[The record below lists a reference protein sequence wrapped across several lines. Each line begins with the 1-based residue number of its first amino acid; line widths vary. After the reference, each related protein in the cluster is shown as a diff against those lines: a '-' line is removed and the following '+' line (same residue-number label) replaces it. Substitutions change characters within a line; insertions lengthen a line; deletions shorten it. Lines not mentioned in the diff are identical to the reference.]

1 MVKGVATSIVTIA
14 VLMGSLVAC
23 GDNGTDIYS
32 STSDLPSDTTST
44 EPLEDIQAD
53 SEDIQTDSEDPCE
66 VLFFPERELSE
77 AEVRGYEELCI
88 EATDWEPGGR
98 LVFEWQCLALTR
110 DKSTCAT
117 YGSGINELAP
127 YVESEYPGFI
137 LDKRCYANAMVAIL
151 QISPI
156 LDGRQ
161 DELELGVQVCIVEAE
176 GESIASAPKVAPT
189 PRPTP
194 TPTDRPPSGE
204 TNTSNSGGP
213 LLPILRT
220 EHFEVPIP
228 LGWKVVSVDET
239 NFYSNECRDN
249 FESLRT
255 RLEPNSLS
263 AIDEYGETAFIHI
276 EHSSIT
282 DTCGSSP
289 EQSARL
295 VANSGNLG
303 PVTKRNLDLGKTGWS
318 FDFVDNQN
326 NWRYDLFFNESSRSF
341 AVLGVDGKPSSQQ
354 RLNTIQDL
362 IDQLSTGLIGVDD
375 PSAQNYRP
383 SFLTTS
389 SISFPI
395 PIGWEVAHIE
405 KNLGNRTQ
413 TKIVNGLGGTILIE
427 QSFEEGYYSSEI
439 RKAADAVIDQN
450 STSRNLTDNQWNMQ
464 WFEYEDDETQVE
476 KVFLSA
482 GNKGFIISG
491 RGFESGCGS
500 GMTPTLVSLGNS
512 LQLIENQNENFIP
525 QASIRGGSIEVP
537 RTWRPEFL
545 DGCGSGGSTSWA
557 DPYDENR
564 YIFLSTGVSMGVWLL
579 EDGTIDPTTM
589 LPNMDPF
596 EIEESSIKEGSFY
609 YSGINS
615 SGSMLIG
622 VWSADMYCDGP
633 RGFAHAGFIEPD
645 GAIDSVFM
653 DLVGDSLFNWFVPD
667 SPLIC

>member
-1 MVKGVATSIVTIA
+1 
-14 VLMGSLVAC
+14 MGSLVAC
-23 GDNGTDIYS
+23 GGSENQFSEEEKNEWIILCSSVSVDGTNCPAFAQLMEELI
-32 STSDLPSDTTST
+32 
-44 EPLEDIQAD
+44 
-53 SEDIQTDSEDPCE
+53 SEDSYDKDCTKEEMLILVATTNSDKQETQARNLKSLCSQKEE
-66 VLFFPERELSE
+66 ERSLS
-77 AEVRGYEELCI
+77 
-88 EATDWEPGGR
+88 D
-98 LVFEWQCLALTR
+98 
-110 DKSTCAT
+110 
-117 YGSGINELAP
+117 
-127 YVESEYPGFI
+127 ESES
-137 LDKRCYANAMVAIL
+137 
-151 QISPI
+151 SPPPTATP
-156 LDGRQ
+156 
-161 DELELGVQVCIVEAE
+161 VPTAE
-176 GESIASAPKVAPT
+176 PEPT
-189 PRPTP
+189 PTPAPEPTPTLEPTP
-194 TPTDRPPSGE
+194 TPTQEPEPTPTDLPQSSE

-220 EHFEVPIP
+220 EYFEVPIP

-362 IDQLSTGLIGVDD
+362 IDQLSAGLIGVDD
-375 PSAQNYRP
+375 PSAQNYRA
-383 SFLTTS
+383 SFLATS

-405 KNLGNRTQ
+405 KDLGNRTQ

-439 RKAADAVIDQN
+439 RKAAEAVIDQN
-450 STSRNLTDNQWNMQ
+450 LTNWALSDRSLSDNQWNIQ
-464 WFEYEDDETQVE
+464 WFEYEGDETQVE
-476 KVFLSA
+476 KVFFST
-482 GNKGFIISG
+482 GNKGLVISG

-500 GMTPTLVSLGNS
+500 GMAPTLVSLGNS
-512 LQLIENQNENFIP
+512 LQLIENQNEDFIP
-525 QASIRGGSIEVP
+525 QGSVRGGSIEVP
-537 RTWRPEFL
+537 RTWRPEFF
-545 DGCGSGGSTSWA
+545 DGCGSGGGTSWA

-564 YIFLSTGVSMGVWLL
+564 YMFLSTGVSMGIWLL

-596 EIEESSIKEGSFY
+596 EIEESSIKEGSFF
-609 YSGINS
+609 YSGIDS
-615 SGSMLIG
+615 YGSMRIG
-622 VWSADMYCDGP
+622 VWSAMMYCDGP
-633 RGFAHAGFIEPD
+633 RGYAHAGFVEPD
-645 GAIDSVFM
+645 GAIDTGFW

-667 SPLIC
+667 SPLVC